1 MPNKLFNFLALLKN
15 QNRQDMPLINTK
27 MVDLLLYPFIL
38 HENRFSLVK
47 IMLVSS
53 ITNLG
58 IINRRYFSHGIDCF
72 TIDKY

>member
-15 QNRQDMPLINTK
+15 QNRQNMPLINTK

-38 HENRFSLVK
+38 HENRFALVK

-53 ITNLG
+53 ITNL
-58 IINRRYFSHGIDCF
+58 
-72 TIDKY
+72 

>member
-15 QNRQDMPLINTK
+15 QNRQNMPLINTK
-27 MVDLLLYPFIL
+27 WLICCFIHFIL

-58 IINRRYFSHGIDCF
+58 IINRREFSHGIDCV